1 MFVQLAMVLA
11 VGTSVPQ
18 KAPIPVDCSHPQFL
32 TESTIC
38 HHPQLIQLDARLGA
52 YYEIATQ
59 FVAMGARGD
68 LADSMSAFPT
78 NRNKCGSN
86 ITCIANAYKQQM
98 LPLQNI
104 IDRVKT
110 HGPF

>member
-11 VGTSVPQ
+11 LSTSAPQ
-18 KAPIPVDCSHPQFL
+18 KAPIPIDCASPQSL

-38 HHPQLIQLDARLGA
+38 RHPQLIQLDARLGA

-68 LADSMSAFPT
+68 LADSMSTFPAA
-78 NRNKCGSN
+78 RNKCGSN

-98 LPLQNI
+98 VPLQNI

>member
-11 VGTSVPQ
+11 VGTSMPQ
-18 KAPIPVDCSHPQFL
+18 KATIPVDCSHPQSL

-38 HHPQLIQLDARLGA
+38 RHPQLIQLDARLGA

-59 FVAMGARGD
+59 LVAMGARGD
-68 LADSMSAFPT
+68 LADSMSAFPAT
-78 NRNKCGSN
+78 RNKCESN
-86 ITCIANAYKQQM
+86 ITCITNAYKQQM